1 MYITRMALNAAR
13 PSSLKLLSSPYAMH
27 AAVEAAF
34 PPNVARTDE
43 RGRVLWRLDSSST
56 SGAWLYVVSPE
67 KPDLTHVCEQAGWPL
82 YKSWETKRYD
92 GLLDSIAEGQTWAF
106 RLKANPVRKV
116 AKDKGRAGG
125 NGAVVGKRLGHVTA
139 DQQIDWLISRAPRC
153 GFEVPTNRLGALEV
167 ALSNR
172 GRETFKRGDSKVTLD
187 VAQFDGVL
195 RVVDA
200 EAFRKSLGF
209 GIGHAKGF
217 GCGLLTVAPLGAEVS
232 QDGR

>member
-34 PPNVARTDE
+34 PPDVARADE

-92 GLLDSIAEGQTWAF
+92 GLLDSLQ
-106 RLKANPVRKV
+106 
-116 AKDKGRAGG
+116 
-125 NGAVVGKRLGHVTA
+125 
-139 DQQIDWLISRAPRC
+139 
-153 GFEVPTNRLGALEV
+153 
-167 ALSNR
+167 R
-172 GRETFKRGDSKVTLD
+172 GRPGRFDSRPIPC
-187 VAQFDGVL
+187 ARWPRIRGVL
-195 RVVDA
+195 EGTGR
-200 EAFRKSLGF
+200 SLARGW
-209 GIGHAKGF
+209 GM
-217 GCGLLTVAPLGAEVS
+217 
-232 QDGR
+232 